1 MDLILYIQYS
11 AHKIE
16 TVYKSY
22 LFYSNNY
29 SLYYRLSVYK
39 RLLVPS
45 GSKSYARA
53 SAEYSAITDKIG
65 MIHLQ
70 SKTHVILFI
79 NDGMCIHDKSYQT
92 LHYIIPKL

>member
-1 MDLILYIQYS
+1 MDFILYIQHS
-11 AHKIE
+11 AHRIE

-39 RLLVPS
+39 RLLIPS
-45 GSKSYARA
+45 GSKSYARD

-70 SKTHVILFI
+70 SKTHAILFV
-79 NDGMCIHDKSYQT
+79 NGGMCIHDKLYQT
-92 LHYIIPKL
+92 LHYIIPRI

>member
-11 AHKIE
+11 AHRIE

-22 LFYSNNY
+22 LLYNKH

-39 RLLVPS
+39 RLLIPS

-53 SAEYSAITDKIG
+53 SAEYSAIADRIG

-70 SKTHVILFI
+70 SKTHVILFVI
-79 NDGMCIHDKSYQT
+79 DSMCIHDKSYQT
-92 LHYIIPKL
+92 LHYIISRS

>member
-11 AHKIE
+11 AHRIE

-22 LFYSNNY
+22 LLYNKH

-39 RLLVPS
+39 RLLIPS

-53 SAEYSAITDKIG
+53 SAEYSAIADKIG
-65 MIHLQ
+65 IIHLQ
-70 SKTHVILFI
+70 SKTHAILFVI
-79 NDGMCIHDKSYQT
+79 DSMCIHDKSYQT
-92 LHYIIPKL
+92 LHYIISRS